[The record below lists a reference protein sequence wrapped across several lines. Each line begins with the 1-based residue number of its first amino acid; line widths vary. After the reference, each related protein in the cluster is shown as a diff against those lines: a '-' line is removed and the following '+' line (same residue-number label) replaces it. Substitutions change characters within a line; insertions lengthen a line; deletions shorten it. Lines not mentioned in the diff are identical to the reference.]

1 LAAFARYSD
10 APLVVPHSE
19 NAYDNAQ
26 LLELLAEA
34 WQVNV
39 SPLYAVRAHETVDWL
54 LRDMRVT
61 HGDDGTFAFASA
73 YDADSEGVEGKY
85 YVWSEEEIAA
95 ILGPDADH
103 FKAAYGVTAAGNWE
117 GVTILNRSHAGATV
131 ADDSRLAAARAKL
144 LEARRLR
151 VPPAWDD
158 KVLADWN
165 GLTIAALTNAGTR
178 FGHPAWIHAAR
189 AALAFVA
196 RHMSD
201 PAAPDRLFH
210 SWRAGQARHAA
221 VLDDY
226 ANLARAALALHQA
239 TGEVA
244 YLERAEIWTATLDHH
259 YWDDADGGY
268 FLTADDADDLI
279 TRPKTIADH
288 AVPPGN
294 GTMVE
299 VLSRLYLLTGK
310 TAYRQRAEA
319 ILQAFSATT
328 PEHNARLPT
337 LCVGAE
343 ILTAPIQITILGI
356 PDDPAFAEL
365 LQVARETA
373 PPTAIISAHHPEA
386 PLPPGHPATGKGLR
400 DGLATAYVCS
410 GATCGLPQTDART
423 LREKLEPCNSSHVL
437 PFAAAARAP
446 DHFEDDGAI
455 VAIEFGRAPTA
466 RKRPVDAAH
475 RSSSYF
481 EGRLRDFSLPSP
493 RARRSSGLSGRPSS
507 PFPTANPHLRR
518 YRRPLG
524 SAPARW
530 AALRAQP
537 IPIVIP
543 AIASSVRWPP
553 TGYSGGEGT
562 PPKASL
568 PGGCP
573 RPMIGGTAGSFSL
586 LGETLMTKAFR
597 FHEYG
602 GPEV

>member
-1 LAAFARYSD
+1 MTARSPSP
-10 APLVVPHSE
+10 AP
-19 NAYDNAQ
+19 YD
-26 LLELLAEA
+26 
-34 WQVNV
+34 
-39 SPLYAVRAHETVDWL
+39 R
-54 LRDMRVT
+54 
-61 HGDDGTFAFASA
+61 
-73 YDADSEGVEGKY
+73 DSEARGKY
-85 YVWSEEEIAA
+85 YVWSEKNRP
-95 ILGPDADH
+95 ILGPCPP
-103 FKAAYGVTAAGNWE
+103 FQAAYGVTAAGNWE

-423 LREKLEPCNSSHVL
+423 LREKL
-437 PFAAAARAP
+437 
-446 DHFEDDGAI
+446 GA
-455 VAIEFGRAPTA
+455 
-466 RKRPVDAAH
+466 
-475 RSSSYF
+475 
-481 EGRLRDFSLPSP
+481 L
-493 RARRSSGLSGRPSS
+493 
-507 PFPTANPHLRR
+507 
-518 YRRPLG
+518 
-524 SAPARW
+524 
-530 AALRAQP
+530 
-537 IPIVIP
+537 
-543 AIASSVRWPP
+543 
-553 TGYSGGEGT
+553 
-562 PPKASL
+562 
-568 PGGCP
+568 
-573 RPMIGGTAGSFSL
+573 
-586 LGETLMTKAFR
+586 
-597 FHEYG
+597 
-602 GPEV
+602 